1 MATSH
6 DPPGPGARALG
17 SWRSFSFPALLVVLL
32 FAAPASLQAQTMA
45 DLFRAIQRGGGW
57 VGIPVEEGEGSLDT
71 GVVPTA
77 GIALSGCARV
87 WSGHS
92 GTWEIRAED
101 LLAER
106 VIEASLGPGE
116 SVRFSH
122 ATGPGAR
129 LRVDVRWSEPRD
141 TTLALW
147 IGLERKGEEPEEAC
161 EPE

>member
-1 MATSH
+1 MANPH
-6 DPPGPGARALG
+6 DPTGPAARALEG
-17 SWRSFSFPALLVVLL
+17 WRSFCLPVLL
-32 FAAPASLQAQTMA
+32 LGLLFVPPASLRAQTMA

-57 VGIPVEEGEGSLDT
+57 VGIPVVEGEGSLDT
-71 GVVPTA
+71 GIVPTA

-92 GTWEIRAED
+92 GTWEIRVED
-101 LLAER
+101 LIAAR

-129 LRVDVRWSEPRD
+129 LQVDVRWSEPRD

-147 IGLERKGEEPEEAC
+147 
-161 EPE
+161 